1 MRKLTESEFRLLHGI
16 YTSTKHPAAFG
27 SVKSLKKAS
36 GLSLAKVKAF
46 LHTSSTYTKFKP
58 VRRKFR
64 RLSVRSL
71 GINHIWSIDVAFM
84 EKLAEHNNGYKYLL
98 VAVDTL
104 SRKTRVEAMKSKTS
118 EETCRAF
125 KKMVIFEHL
134 DFPIKVWV
142 DLGKEFKGSFK
153 KFCDDNE
160 IEIYSTHSETKS
172 SMAERYIRSMKT
184 LIYNFFEEF
193 RTFRYIN
200 NLKNFVTLLNK
211 RFNRSIAMSPNDVD
225 ATHVPILLRKQQ
237 DEHRKA
243 NKKNHRRRKVPAFKV
258 GDRVRIA
265 FKDMAFRKGYK
276 QQYTSEVFR
285 VSQVSSPPHEPITY
299 KLRDSKGEPILGR
312 FYSEEITHYNYLSD
326 RSRSRHQRILF

>member
-27 SVKSLKKAS
+27 SVRSLKKAS

-104 SRKTRVEAMKSKTS
+104 SRKTRVEAMKSKFS

-125 KKMVIFEHL
+125 KKWLILNTLTSRSKSGSILEKNL
-134 DFPIKVWV
+134 KVA
-142 DLGKEFKGSFK
+142 S
-153 KFCDDNE
+153 
-160 IEIYSTHSETKS
+160 KS
-172 SMAERYIRSMKT
+172 SVMTMKLKYIA
-184 LIYNFFEEF
+184 LIV
-193 RTFRYIN
+193 RQKVQW
-200 NLKNFVTLLNK
+200 LKG
-211 RFNRSIAMSPNDVD
+211 IY
-225 ATHVPILLRKQQ
+225 
-237 DEHRKA
+237 
-243 NKKNHRRRKVPAFKV
+243 
-258 GDRVRIA
+258 VRL
-265 FKDMAFRKGYK
+265 K
-276 QQYTSEVFR
+276 
-285 VSQVSSPPHEPITY
+285 P
-299 KLRDSKGEPILGR
+299 
-312 FYSEEITHYNYLSD
+312 
-326 RSRSRHQRILF
+326 